1 MVIKRAYEEAPNFTK
16 VKDKNFL
23 KNVLNLHK
31 LKGSSSS
38 WKGQELRNWKRKK
51 KQYKLFYS

>member
-38 WKGQELRNWKRKK
+38 WKGPRAKK
-51 KQYKLFYS
+51 LKEKEETVQIIL